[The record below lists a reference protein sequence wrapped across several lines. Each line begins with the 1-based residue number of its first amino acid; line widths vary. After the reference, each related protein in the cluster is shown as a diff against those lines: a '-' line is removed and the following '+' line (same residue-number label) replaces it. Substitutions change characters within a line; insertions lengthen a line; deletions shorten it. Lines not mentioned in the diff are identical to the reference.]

1 MKKFPKPWF
10 RPSRNTWFVTLDG
23 QQINLGPDRNAAFE
37 RYKTLL
43 ANPRKV
49 RTTTDSLARV
59 VDAFLEWTQKHRAAE
74 TYEWYRYRLQRFI
87 ERHSDLRLDQLRPFH
102 VQQWVDSYEL
112 SQTSRRNY
120 LRSVK
125 RCVAWAVT
133 QGYADK
139 SPIQH
144 LEVPTGEAK
153 EVLITLDEYQQ
164 LLSFIPDGPFRDL
177 VVVTW
182 ETGCRP
188 QESLRV
194 EARRVDEQNQRWVFA
209 RAESK
214 GKKAPRIV
222 YLTDQAMEITRRLA
236 LKNPEGR
243 LFRNANGRPWTTD
256 AVNCA
261 FDRLRVRM
269 GKAAIRKSGEA
280 IDDDV
285 VRQLASK
292 LKKTRRVKGR
302 VVEKTAAEL
311 RYEARQ
317 KFIASRACEL
327 VPRYSL
333 YALRHS
339 WATRALQGGTDALTV
354 AILMGHA
361 DPSTLAKVYQHLSHD
376 PQHLL
381 DKAKKAAS

>member
-23 QQINLGPDRNAAFE
+23 RQISLGPEKKAAFE
-37 RYKTLL
+37 RYKALL
-43 ANPRKV
+43 ANPRKA
-49 RTTTDSLARV
+49 RTTTGSLAEV

-87 ERHSDLRLDQLRPFH
+87 ELHPNLRLEQLRPFH

-125 RCVAWAVT
+125 RCVTWAVT
-133 QGYADK
+133 QGYAETN
-139 SPIQH
+139 PVQH
-144 LEVPTGEAK
+144 LEVPTAEAK
-153 EVLITLDEYQQ
+153 EVLITLDEYQH
-164 LLSFIPDGPFRDL
+164 LVSFIPEGPFRDL

-194 EARRVDEQNQRWVFA
+194 EARRVDEQNQRWVFP

-222 YLTDQAMEITRRLA
+222 YLTDKAMEITRRLA
-236 LKNPEGR
+236 LKNPQGQ

-261 FDRLRVRM
+261 FDRLRIRM
-269 GKAAIRKSGEA
+269 GKAAIRHRREA
-280 IDDDV
+280 IDDDAV
-285 VRQLASK
+285 SRKAST

-302 VVEKTAAEL
+302 VVEKTEAEL
-311 RYEARQ
+311 RYEA
-317 KFIASRACEL
+317 KEKVLASRACEL
-327 VPRYSL
+327 IPRYSL

>member
-10 RPSRNTWFVTLDG
+10 RPSRNTWFVTLG
-23 QQINLGPDRNAAFE
+23 GRQINLGPDKNAAFE
-37 RYKTLL
+37 RYKALL
-43 ANPRKV
+43 AKPRQAHA
-49 RTTTDSLARV
+49 TSDSLAGII
-59 VDAFLEWTQKHRAAE
+59 DAFLEWTQKHRAAE

-87 ERHSDLRLDQLRPFH
+87 ERHTDLQLGQLRPFH

-112 SQTSRRNY
+112 SKTSRRNY

-125 RCVAWAVT
+125 RCITWAVT
-133 QGYADK
+133 QGYVEK
-139 SPIQH
+139 NPIQH

-182 ETGCRP
+182 DTGCRP

-194 EARRVDEQNQRWVFA
+194 EARRLDEQNQRWVFA
-209 RAESK
+209 RADSK

-243 LFRNANGRPWTTD
+243 LFRNANGQPWTTD

-261 FDRLRVRM
+261 FDRLRIRM
-269 GKAAIRKSGEA
+269 GKAAIRDQGESF
-280 IDDDV
+280 DDDA
-285 VRQLASK
+285 VRQFAST
-292 LKKTRRVKGR
+292 LNKTRRTKGR
-302 VVEKTAAEL
+302 VVDKTEAEL
-311 RYEARQ
+311 RHEAR
-317 KFIASRACEL
+317 KKLIAARASKL

-354 AILMGHA
+354 AILMGHS
-361 DPSTLAKVYQHLSHD
+361 DPSTLARVYQHLSHD